1 MLSRVA
7 ENLYWC
13 ARYIERAEDL
23 ARLVNVNSIL
33 VLDLPGDLTPGW
45 APLVRITGSLERFE
59 ELYDATGEREV
70 VRFLVS
76 DTRNPG
82 SILSAL
88 SQARENL
95 RTTREMLPLEAWEQ
109 LNNLF
114 HTAREEIGR
123 APGKGRRYEA
133 LGRIILGCQSFSGLL
148 AGTMSHD
155 EAYEFMRLGLN
166 LERAD
171 MTTRIVEMRA
181 RSLLAD
187 VEDLQP
193 FEAIQ
198 WMSVLKSLTAY
209 QMYRRHVRLRVSGPD
224 VVGFLLRDEQL
235 PRSVTHCLR
244 VIEASLRALPR
255 SKDPL
260 RQATHLQ
267 RRVADADVPRLVVEG
282 LDVFLDGLQ
291 VELGRLH
298 RDIAETYFLPAEP
311 A

>member
-13 ARYIERAEDL
+13 SRYIERAEDL

-45 APLVRITGSLERFE
+45 APLVQITGNLSLFE
-59 ELYDATGEREV
+59 ELYEVAGDREV

-76 DTRNPG
+76 DMRNPG
-82 SILSAL
+82 SILNTL
-88 SQARENL
+88 SLARENL
-95 RTTREMLPLEAWEQ
+95 RTTRELVPLEAWEQ

-114 HTAREEIGR
+114 LSAREEIGR

-133 LGRIILGCQSFSGLL
+133 LSRVILGCQQFVGVLE
-148 AGTMSHD
+148 GTMSHG
-155 EAYEFMRLGLN
+155 ESYEFMRLGRN

-171 MTTRIVEMRA
+171 MTTRIVEVRA
-181 RSLLAD
+181 RSLLVG

-209 QMYRRHVRLRVSGPD
+209 QMYRRHVRLRVSGAD
-224 VVGFLLRDEQL
+224 VVGFLLHDELL
-235 PRSVTHCLR
+235 PRSVTRCLR
-244 VIEASLRALPR
+244 VVEACLRSFPR
-255 SKDPL
+255 NDDLL
-260 RQATHLQ
+260 RNLTLAQLRLAE
-267 RRVADADVPRLVVEG
+267 ADVPRLVHEG
-282 LDVFLDGLQ
+282 LGAFLDGFQ
-291 VELGRLH
+291 VELGRMH
-298 RDIAETYFLPAEP
+298 RRIAETYFLPAIP

>member
-13 ARYIERAEDL
+13 VRYIERAEDL

-59 ELYDATGEREV
+59 ELYDAAGEREV

-82 SILSAL
+82 SILSCL

-181 RSLLAD
+181 RNLLAD

-193 FEAIQ
+193 FDAIQ

-291 VELGRLH
+291 VEFGRLH
-298 RDIAETYFLPAEP
+298 RDIAEAYFLPAEP

>member
-13 ARYIERAEDL
+13 VRYIERAEDL

-59 ELYDATGEREV
+59 ELYDAAGEREV

-82 SILSAL
+82 SILSCL

-181 RSLLAD
+181 RSLLAA

-255 SKDPL
+255 SEDPL

-291 VELGRLH
+291 VEFGRLH